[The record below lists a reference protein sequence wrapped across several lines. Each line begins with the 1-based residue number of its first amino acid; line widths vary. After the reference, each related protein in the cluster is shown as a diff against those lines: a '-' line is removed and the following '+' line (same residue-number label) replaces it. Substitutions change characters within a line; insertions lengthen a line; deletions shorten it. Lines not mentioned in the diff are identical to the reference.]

1 MAPKGRFE
9 LRRWERRMNGT
20 SDRGSPAEGEGA
32 GPDPSQA
39 GSTKNVAGTSVF
51 TGIGQLC
58 ETVVR
63 LSGVDGAAIALLTR
77 SSRVRDLVYA
87 TDATAQQIDELQF
100 TLGEGP
106 CLDAYHDDNNQ
117 LLPDLTDTSA
127 NGRWPVFIGE
137 ALDIGVR
144 SVFAFPVVEGGNP
157 LGVLELYRR
166 TPGALAVDEL
176 NAALT
181 IAATAAF
188 TVRQNWDAY
197 LANTDHATG
206 ADAAAENLSEAQVD
220 SPGAFSRS
228 QVYLASG
235 MAAVQ
240 LGVPAGDALD
250 RLRAYS
256 YQHGRS
262 IKDVSDDVVARRL
275 NLRDEADL
283 EDT

>member
-1 MAPKGRFE
+1 
-9 LRRWERRMNGT
+9 MNGT
-20 SDRGSPAEGEGA
+20 SDRGSPADGEGA
-32 GPDPSQA
+32 VPDQSKA
-39 GSTKNVAGTSVF
+39 GSTKNVAGNTSVF
-51 TGIGQLC
+51 TGVSQLC
-58 ETVVR
+58 DTVVR

-106 CLDAYHDDNNQ
+106 CLDAYHHHDTQ
-117 LLPDLTDTSA
+117 LLPDLRDSA
-127 NGRWPVFIGE
+127 ATGRWPVFAGE

-144 SVFAFPVVEGGNP
+144 SVFAFPVVEGGTP

-166 TPGALAVDEL
+166 TAGALAVDEL

-188 TVRQNWDAY
+188 TVRQNWDEY
-197 LANTDHATG
+197 LARTDDSGG
-206 ADAAAENLSEAQVD
+206 ADAAAENLSQAQVD
-220 SPGAFSRS
+220 SPGSFSRS

-240 LGVPAGDALD
+240 LGIPAGEALD

>member
-1 MAPKGRFE
+1 
-9 LRRWERRMNGT
+9 MNGT

-32 GPDPSQA
+32 RPSQSKA
-39 GSTKNVAGTSVF
+39 GSTKSAAGASVF
-51 TGIGQLC
+51 TGISQLC

-106 CLDAYHDDNNQ
+106 CLDAYHDHNNQ
-117 LLPDLTDTSA
+117 LLPDLTNSA
-127 NGRWPVFIGE
+127 VNGRWPVFVGE

-166 TPGALAVDEL
+166 TPGALGADEL

-197 LANTDHATG
+197 LAQTNDAAG
-206 ADAAAENLSEAQVD
+206 ADADAAAENLSAAQVD

-240 LGVPAGDALD
+240 LGIPAGEALD

-256 YQHGRS
+256 YQHSRS

>member
-1 MAPKGRFE
+1 
-9 LRRWERRMNGT
+9 MNGT
-20 SDRGSPAEGEGA
+20 SDRGSPADGEDA
-32 GPDPSQA
+32 GPDQAKA
-39 GSTKNVAGTSVF
+39 GSTTNAAGPSVF
-51 TGIGQLC
+51 TGISQLC

-87 TDATAQQIDELQF
+87 TDGTAQQIDELQF

-106 CLDAYHDDNNQ
+106 CLDAYHDHSNQ
-117 LLPDLTDTSA
+117 LLPDLSDPSA
-127 NGRWPVFIGE
+127 NERWPVFVGE
-137 ALDIGVR
+137 ARDLGIR
-144 SVFAFPVVEGGNP
+144 SVFAFPVVESGNP

-166 TPGALAVDEL
+166 TAGALAVDEL

-197 LANTDHATG
+197 LARSEAFEG

-220 SPGAFSRS
+220 APGAFSRS

-240 LGVPAGDALD
+240 LGVPAGEALD

-275 NLRDEADL
+275 NLRDEAEL

>member
-1 MAPKGRFE
+1 
-9 LRRWERRMNGT
+9 MNGT
-20 SDRGSPAEGEGA
+20 SDRGLPAEGEGA
-32 GPDPSQA
+32 GPDQSGA
-39 GSTKNVAGTSVF
+39 GSTKKLAGASVF
-51 TGIGQLC
+51 TGISQLC

-87 TDATAQQIDELQF
+87 TDGTAQQIDELQF

-106 CLDAYHDDNNQ
+106 CRDAYHDHGNQ
-117 LLPDLTDTSA
+117 LLPDLRDVSA

-144 SVFAFPVVEGGNP
+144 SVFAFPVVESGNP

-166 TPGALAVDEL
+166 TPGPLAEDEF
-176 NAALT
+176 NAAMT

-188 TVRQNWDAY
+188 TVRKNWDAY
-197 LANTDHATG
+197 LADTNVAVGT
-206 ADAAAENLSEAQVD
+206 DAAAENLSEAQVD

-240 LGVPAGDALD
+240 LGVPAGEALD